1 MDDRIS
7 TISSLTNRYDSG
19 LGSPELSAN
28 RARPNISEGKLKGKE
43 WRAFAARIT
52 AASLFFAVIGAC
64 WLRQDW

>member
-19 LGSPELSAN
+19 LESPELSDN

-43 WRAFAARIT
+43 WRAFAARII
-52 AASLFFAVIGAC
+52 AASLIFAVIGAC